1 MAVTPISQ
9 VMSNTTNNVQ
19 TTTAANSG
27 MLGMGE
33 SDFMMMLMAQLKNQN
48 PMEPMDDKNL
58 MGQVTQLNTL
68 RELQTLSLK
77 MTQMAKASQASYAA
91 SLIGKEIVAADEY
104 GIQIAEGTVTGMEV
118 NGEEYTLTVGDQSIP
133 LSAVVLVKQPAEEGE

>member
-1 MAVTPISQ
+1 MAITPISQ
-9 VMSNTTNNVQ
+9 VMSNPASAVQ
-19 TTTAANSG
+19 TTASANTG

-68 RELQTLSLK
+68 RELQSLSLT
-77 MTQMAKASQASYAA
+77 MSQMAKASQASYAA
-91 SLIGKEIVAADEY
+91 SLIGKDVTAMDSNGYLLA
-104 GIQIAEGTVTGMEV
+104 QGTVTGMEV
-118 NGEEYTLTVGDQSIP
+118 NGSDITLTFGEESVP
-133 LSAVVLVKQPAEEGE
+133 LAAVVLVKQPAEEGE